1 MIKKKAVA
9 GGIVALA
16 AVLGGGGIFAWT
28 RRTADT
34 ETLADNQK
42 YVYAYVTSIEGNE
55 LTYMEVDESVVEAY
69 LASSTEDTENTEKG
83 GDGSGAPGGSD
94 GSGAPGDGSG
104 APGRMSQGTSG
115 TNDSTEMSD
124 GMTQEENGDMPG
136 DATSDGTGSNGGGA
150 PGGNGGMSGK
160 SVTTLIPVSTVVHTT
175 AGTETTFQ
183 RLAAGDLLKLL
194 ILRSRK
200 LQFREAS
207 RRRKKLKSRACCRKK
222 YRIFNGHAGFCF
234 CPDIF
239 QILKIGSCRKLSPC
253 NLGFLHRLRE
263 GMPDLSQYIFRHLF
277 F

>member
-115 TNDSTEMSD
+115 TDAGTETSD

-194 ILRSRK
+194 IVTSEDGEEVIVEIWM
-200 LQFREAS
+200 Q
-207 RRRKKLKSRACCRKK
+207 
-222 YRIFNGHAGFCF
+222 
-234 CPDIF
+234 
-239 QILKIGSCRKLSPC
+239 
-253 NLGFLHRLRE
+253 
-263 GMPDLSQYIFRHLF
+263 
-277 F
+277 

>member
-28 RRTADT
+28 RRIEDT

-55 LTYMEVDESVVEAY
+55 LTYVEVDESMVEAY
-69 LASSTEDTENTEKG
+69 LASSTENTENAEKG

-94 GSGAPGDGSG
+94 GSGAPGGSDAAGAPGDGLGAPGDGSGAPGDSTEASGDGSG

-194 ILRSRK
+194 IETSEDGEEVIIEIWM
-200 LQFREAS
+200 Q
-207 RRRKKLKSRACCRKK
+207 
-222 YRIFNGHAGFCF
+222 
-234 CPDIF
+234 
-239 QILKIGSCRKLSPC
+239 
-253 NLGFLHRLRE
+253 
-263 GMPDLSQYIFRHLF
+263 
-277 F
+277 

>member
-28 RRTADT
+28 RRIEDT

-55 LTYMEVDESVVEAY
+55 LTYVEVDESVVEAY
-69 LASSTEDTENTEKG
+69 LASSTENTENAEKG
-83 GDGSGAPGGSD
+83 GDGSGAPGGSDGSGAPGGSDAAGAPGDGLGAPGGSD

-194 ILRSRK
+194 IVTSEDGEEVIVEIWM
-200 LQFREAS
+200 Q
-207 RRRKKLKSRACCRKK
+207 
-222 YRIFNGHAGFCF
+222 
-234 CPDIF
+234 
-239 QILKIGSCRKLSPC
+239 
-253 NLGFLHRLRE
+253 
-263 GMPDLSQYIFRHLF
+263 
-277 F
+277 

>member
-16 AVLGGGGIFAWT
+16 AVFGGGGIFTWT

-94 GSGAPGDGSG
+94 GAGAPGDGSG
-104 APGRMSQGTSG
+104 APGRMPQGTSG
-115 TNDSTEMSD
+115 TDAGTETSD
-124 GMTQEENGDMPG
+124 GQPQGENDGMPG
-136 DATSDGTGSNGGGA
+136 DTALDGTEKNGGEA
-150 PGGNGGMSGK
+150 PGGNGGMSGE

-194 ILRSRK
+194 IETSEDGEEVIIEIWM
-200 LQFREAS
+200 Q
-207 RRRKKLKSRACCRKK
+207 
-222 YRIFNGHAGFCF
+222 
-234 CPDIF
+234 
-239 QILKIGSCRKLSPC
+239 
-253 NLGFLHRLRE
+253 
-263 GMPDLSQYIFRHLF
+263 
-277 F
+277 

>member
-69 LASSTEDTENTEKG
+69 LASSTEDTENAEKG

-124 GMTQEENGDMPG
+124 GMPQEENGDMPG

-194 ILRSRK
+194 IETSEDGEEVIIEIWM
-200 LQFREAS
+200 Q
-207 RRRKKLKSRACCRKK
+207 
-222 YRIFNGHAGFCF
+222 
-234 CPDIF
+234 
-239 QILKIGSCRKLSPC
+239 
-253 NLGFLHRLRE
+253 
-263 GMPDLSQYIFRHLF
+263 
-277 F
+277 

>member
-94 GSGAPGDGSG
+94 GSGAPGGSDTAGAPGDSTEASGDGSG
-104 APGRMSQGTSG
+104 APGRMSQGPSG
-115 TNDSTEMSD
+115 TDANTETSD
-124 GMTQEENGDMPG
+124 GQPQEENGDMPG

-194 ILRSRK
+194 IETSEDGEEVIIEIWM
-200 LQFREAS
+200 Q
-207 RRRKKLKSRACCRKK
+207 
-222 YRIFNGHAGFCF
+222 
-234 CPDIF
+234 
-239 QILKIGSCRKLSPC
+239 
-253 NLGFLHRLRE
+253 
-263 GMPDLSQYIFRHLF
+263 
-277 F
+277 

>member
-28 RRTADT
+28 RRIEDT

-55 LTYMEVDESVVEAY
+55 LTYVEVDESVVEAY

-83 GDGSGAPGGSD
+83 GDGSGAPGGSDGSGAPGGSDTAGAPEDGSGAPGGSD

-194 ILRSRK
+194 IVTSEDGEEVIVEIWM
-200 LQFREAS
+200 Q
-207 RRRKKLKSRACCRKK
+207 
-222 YRIFNGHAGFCF
+222 
-234 CPDIF
+234 
-239 QILKIGSCRKLSPC
+239 
-253 NLGFLHRLRE
+253 
-263 GMPDLSQYIFRHLF
+263 
-277 F
+277 

>member
-55 LTYMEVDESVVEAY
+55 LTYVEVDESVVEAY
-69 LASSTEDTENTEKG
+69 LASSTENTENAEKG
-83 GDGSGAPGGSD
+83 GDGSGAPGGSDGSGAPGGSD

-124 GMTQEENGDMPG
+124 GMPQEENGDMPG

-183 RLAAGDLLKLL
+183 RMAAGDLLKLL
-194 ILRSRK
+194 IETSEDGEEVIIEIWM
-200 LQFREAS
+200 Q
-207 RRRKKLKSRACCRKK
+207 
-222 YRIFNGHAGFCF
+222 
-234 CPDIF
+234 
-239 QILKIGSCRKLSPC
+239 
-253 NLGFLHRLRE
+253 
-263 GMPDLSQYIFRHLF
+263 
-277 F
+277 

>member
-69 LASSTEDTENTEKG
+69 LASSTEDTENAEKG
-83 GDGSGAPGGSD
+83 RDGSGVPEGSD

-104 APGRMSQGTSG
+104 ASGRMSQGTSG

-124 GMTQEENGDMPG
+124 GMPQEENGDMPG

-194 ILRSRK
+194 IVTSEDGEEVIVEIWM
-200 LQFREAS
+200 Q
-207 RRRKKLKSRACCRKK
+207 
-222 YRIFNGHAGFCF
+222 
-234 CPDIF
+234 
-239 QILKIGSCRKLSPC
+239 
-253 NLGFLHRLRE
+253 
-263 GMPDLSQYIFRHLF
+263 
-277 F
+277 

>member
-1 MIKKKAVA
+1 MIRKKVMA

-28 RRTADT
+28 HRTADM

-115 TNDSTEMSD
+115 TNDSTVMSY
-124 GMTQEENGDMPG
+124 GMPQEENGDMPG

-194 ILRSRK
+194 IVTSEDGEEVIVEIWM
-200 LQFREAS
+200 Q
-207 RRRKKLKSRACCRKK
+207 
-222 YRIFNGHAGFCF
+222 
-234 CPDIF
+234 
-239 QILKIGSCRKLSPC
+239 
-253 NLGFLHRLRE
+253 
-263 GMPDLSQYIFRHLF
+263 
-277 F
+277 

>member
-1 MIKKKAVA
+1 MIKKKVMA

-28 RRTADT
+28 HRTADM

-69 LASSTEDTENTEKG
+69 LASSTEDTENAEKG
-83 GDGSGAPGGSD
+83 GDGSGVPGGSD

-115 TNDSTEMSD
+115 TNDSTVMSY
-124 GMTQEENGDMPG
+124 GMPQEENGDMPG

-194 ILRSRK
+194 IVTSEDGEEVIVEIWM
-200 LQFREAS
+200 Q
-207 RRRKKLKSRACCRKK
+207 
-222 YRIFNGHAGFCF
+222 
-234 CPDIF
+234 
-239 QILKIGSCRKLSPC
+239 
-253 NLGFLHRLRE
+253 
-263 GMPDLSQYIFRHLF
+263 
-277 F
+277 

>member
-28 RRTADT
+28 RRIEDT

-55 LTYMEVDESVVEAY
+55 LTYVEVDESVVEAY
-69 LASSTEDTENTEKG
+69 LASSTENTENAEKG

-94 GSGAPGDGSG
+94 GSGAPGGSDAAGAPGDGLGAPGDGSGAPGDSTEASGEGSG

-194 ILRSRK
+194 IETSEDGEEVIIEIWM
-200 LQFREAS
+200 Q
-207 RRRKKLKSRACCRKK
+207 
-222 YRIFNGHAGFCF
+222 
-234 CPDIF
+234 
-239 QILKIGSCRKLSPC
+239 
-253 NLGFLHRLRE
+253 
-263 GMPDLSQYIFRHLF
+263 
-277 F
+277 

>member
-28 RRTADT
+28 RRIEDT

-55 LTYMEVDESVVEAY
+55 LTYVEVDESVVEAY
-69 LASSTEDTENTEKG
+69 LASSTENTENAEKG

-94 GSGAPGDGSG
+94 GSGAPGGSDAAGSPGDGLGAPGDGSGAPGDSTEASGDGSG

-115 TNDSTEMSD
+115 TDANTETSD
-124 GMTQEENGDMPG
+124 GQPQEENGDMPG

-194 ILRSRK
+194 IETSEDGEEVIIEIWM
-200 LQFREAS
+200 Q
-207 RRRKKLKSRACCRKK
+207 
-222 YRIFNGHAGFCF
+222 
-234 CPDIF
+234 
-239 QILKIGSCRKLSPC
+239 
-253 NLGFLHRLRE
+253 
-263 GMPDLSQYIFRHLF
+263 
-277 F
+277 

>member
-83 GDGSGAPGGSD
+83 RDGSGAPGGSD

-124 GMTQEENGDMPG
+124 GMPQEENGDMPG

-194 ILRSRK
+194 IETSEDGK
-200 LQFREAS
+200 EVIIEIWMQ
-207 RRRKKLKSRACCRKK
+207 
-222 YRIFNGHAGFCF
+222 
-234 CPDIF
+234 
-239 QILKIGSCRKLSPC
+239 
-253 NLGFLHRLRE
+253 
-263 GMPDLSQYIFRHLF
+263 
-277 F
+277 

>member
-94 GSGAPGDGSG
+94 GSGAPGGSDTAGAPGDSTEASGDGSG

-115 TNDSTEMSD
+115 TDANTETSD
-124 GMTQEENGDMPG
+124 GQPQEENGDMPG
-136 DATSDGTGSNGGGA
+136 DTALDGTEKNGGEA
-150 PGGNGGMSGK
+150 PGGNGGMSGE
-160 SVTTLIPVSTVVHTT
+160 SVTTLIPVSTVVNTT

-194 ILRSRK
+194 IETSEDGEEVIIEIWM
-200 LQFREAS
+200 Q
-207 RRRKKLKSRACCRKK
+207 
-222 YRIFNGHAGFCF
+222 
-234 CPDIF
+234 
-239 QILKIGSCRKLSPC
+239 
-253 NLGFLHRLRE
+253 
-263 GMPDLSQYIFRHLF
+263 
-277 F
+277 

>member
-1 MIKKKAVA
+1 MIRKKVMA

-28 RRTADT
+28 HRTADM

-69 LASSTEDTENTEKG
+69 LASSTEDTENAEKG
-83 GDGSGAPGGSD
+83 GDGSGVPEGSDGSGAPGGSDTAGAPEDGSGAPGGSD

-115 TNDSTEMSD
+115 TNDSTVMSY
-124 GMTQEENGDMPG
+124 GMPQEENGDMPG

-194 ILRSRK
+194 IETSEDGEEVIVEIWM
-200 LQFREAS
+200 Q
-207 RRRKKLKSRACCRKK
+207 
-222 YRIFNGHAGFCF
+222 
-234 CPDIF
+234 
-239 QILKIGSCRKLSPC
+239 
-253 NLGFLHRLRE
+253 
-263 GMPDLSQYIFRHLF
+263 
-277 F
+277 

>member
-1 MIKKKAVA
+1 MIRKKVMA

-28 RRTADT
+28 HRTADM

-69 LASSTEDTENTEKG
+69 LASSTENTENAEKG
-83 GDGSGAPGGSD
+83 GDGSGVPGGSDGSGAPGGSDTAGAPEDGSGAPGGSD

-104 APGRMSQGTSG
+104 APSRMSQGTSG
-115 TNDSTEMSD
+115 TNDSTVMSY
-124 GMTQEENGDMPG
+124 GMPQEENGDMPG

-194 ILRSRK
+194 IVTSEDGEEVIVEIWM
-200 LQFREAS
+200 Q
-207 RRRKKLKSRACCRKK
+207 
-222 YRIFNGHAGFCF
+222 
-234 CPDIF
+234 
-239 QILKIGSCRKLSPC
+239 
-253 NLGFLHRLRE
+253 
-263 GMPDLSQYIFRHLF
+263 
-277 F
+277 

>member
-55 LTYMEVDESVVEAY
+55 LTYVEVDESVVEAY
-69 LASSTEDTENTEKG
+69 LASSTENTENAEKG
-83 GDGSGAPGGSD
+83 
-94 GSGAPGDGSG
+94 GDGSG

-194 ILRSRK
+194 IVTSEDGEEVIVEIWM
-200 LQFREAS
+200 Q
-207 RRRKKLKSRACCRKK
+207 
-222 YRIFNGHAGFCF
+222 
-234 CPDIF
+234 
-239 QILKIGSCRKLSPC
+239 
-253 NLGFLHRLRE
+253 
-263 GMPDLSQYIFRHLF
+263 
-277 F
+277 

>member
-83 GDGSGAPGGSD
+83 RDGSGAPGGSD

-115 TNDSTEMSD
+115 PNDSTEMSD
-124 GMTQEENGDMPG
+124 GMPQEENGDMPG
-136 DATSDGTGSNGGGA
+136 DATSDGTGSNGEEA
-150 PGGNGGMSGK
+150 PGGNGGMSGE

-194 ILRSRK
+194 IVTSEDGEEVIIEIWM
-200 LQFREAS
+200 Q
-207 RRRKKLKSRACCRKK
+207 
-222 YRIFNGHAGFCF
+222 
-234 CPDIF
+234 
-239 QILKIGSCRKLSPC
+239 
-253 NLGFLHRLRE
+253 
-263 GMPDLSQYIFRHLF
+263 
-277 F
+277 

>member
-94 GSGAPGDGSG
+94 GSGAPGGSDTAGAPGDSTEASGDGSG

-115 TNDSTEMSD
+115 TDANTETSD
-124 GMTQEENGDMPG
+124 GQPQEENGDMPG
-136 DATSDGTGSNGGGA
+136 DTALDGTEKNGEEA
-150 PGGNGGMSGK
+150 PGGNGGMSGE
-160 SVTTLIPVSTVVHTT
+160 SVTTLIPVSTVVNTT

-194 ILRSRK
+194 IETSEDGEEVIIEIWM
-200 LQFREAS
+200 Q
-207 RRRKKLKSRACCRKK
+207 
-222 YRIFNGHAGFCF
+222 
-234 CPDIF
+234 
-239 QILKIGSCRKLSPC
+239 
-253 NLGFLHRLRE
+253 
-263 GMPDLSQYIFRHLF
+263 
-277 F
+277 

>member
-83 GDGSGAPGGSD
+83 GDGSGAPGESD

-124 GMTQEENGDMPG
+124 GMTQGTSGTDDSTEMSEVMLQGENGGMPG
-136 DATSDGTGSNGGGA
+136 DAALDGTGSNGGGA
-150 PGGNGGMSGK
+150 PGGNGGMSGE

-194 ILRSRK
+194 IETSEDGEEVIIEIWM
-200 LQFREAS
+200 Q
-207 RRRKKLKSRACCRKK
+207 
-222 YRIFNGHAGFCF
+222 
-234 CPDIF
+234 
-239 QILKIGSCRKLSPC
+239 
-253 NLGFLHRLRE
+253 
-263 GMPDLSQYIFRHLF
+263 
-277 F
+277 

>member
-194 ILRSRK
+194 IVTS
-200 LQFREAS
+200 ED
-207 RRRKKLKSRACCRKK
+207 
-222 YRIFNGHAGFCF
+222 GEEV
-234 CPDIF
+234 
-239 QILKIGSCRKLSPC
+239 IG
-253 NLGFLHRLRE
+253 E
-263 GMPDLSQYIFRHLF
+263 IWMQ
-277 F
+277 

>member
-124 GMTQEENGDMPG
+124 GMPQEENGDMPG

-194 ILRSRK
+194 IETSEDGEEVIIEIWM
-200 LQFREAS
+200 Q
-207 RRRKKLKSRACCRKK
+207 
-222 YRIFNGHAGFCF
+222 
-234 CPDIF
+234 
-239 QILKIGSCRKLSPC
+239 
-253 NLGFLHRLRE
+253 
-263 GMPDLSQYIFRHLF
+263 
-277 F
+277 

>member
-83 GDGSGAPGGSD
+83 RDGSGAPGGSD
-94 GSGAPGDGSG
+94 GSGASGDGSG

-124 GMTQEENGDMPG
+124 GMPQEENGDMPG
-136 DATSDGTGSNGGGA
+136 DATSDGTGSNGEEA
-150 PGGNGGMSGK
+150 PGGNGGMSGE

-194 ILRSRK
+194 IVTSEDGEEVIIEIWM
-200 LQFREAS
+200 Q
-207 RRRKKLKSRACCRKK
+207 
-222 YRIFNGHAGFCF
+222 
-234 CPDIF
+234 
-239 QILKIGSCRKLSPC
+239 
-253 NLGFLHRLRE
+253 
-263 GMPDLSQYIFRHLF
+263 
-277 F
+277 

>member
-115 TNDSTEMSD
+115 TDANTETSD
-124 GMTQEENGDMPG
+124 GQPQEENGDMPG
-136 DATSDGTGSNGGGA
+136 DTALDGTEKNGGEA
-150 PGGNGGMSGK
+150 PGGNGGMSGE

-194 ILRSRK
+194 IETSEDGEEVIIEIWM
-200 LQFREAS
+200 Q
-207 RRRKKLKSRACCRKK
+207 
-222 YRIFNGHAGFCF
+222 
-234 CPDIF
+234 
-239 QILKIGSCRKLSPC
+239 
-253 NLGFLHRLRE
+253 
-263 GMPDLSQYIFRHLF
+263 
-277 F
+277 

>member
-16 AVLGGGGIFAWT
+16 AVFGGGGIFTWT

-94 GSGAPGDGSG
+94 GAGAPGDSTEASGDGTGAPGDGSGAPGDSTEASGDGSG

-115 TNDSTEMSD
+115 TDANTETSD
-124 GMTQEENGDMPG
+124 GQPQEENGDMPG

-194 ILRSRK
+194 IETSEDGEEVIIEIWM
-200 LQFREAS
+200 Q
-207 RRRKKLKSRACCRKK
+207 
-222 YRIFNGHAGFCF
+222 
-234 CPDIF
+234 
-239 QILKIGSCRKLSPC
+239 
-253 NLGFLHRLRE
+253 
-263 GMPDLSQYIFRHLF
+263 
-277 F
+277 

>member
-94 GSGAPGDGSG
+94 GSGASGDGSG

-194 ILRSRK
+194 IVTSEDGEEVIIEIWM
-200 LQFREAS
+200 Q
-207 RRRKKLKSRACCRKK
+207 
-222 YRIFNGHAGFCF
+222 
-234 CPDIF
+234 
-239 QILKIGSCRKLSPC
+239 
-253 NLGFLHRLRE
+253 
-263 GMPDLSQYIFRHLF
+263 
-277 F
+277 

>member
-28 RRTADT
+28 RRIEDT

-55 LTYMEVDESVVEAY
+55 LTYVEVDESVVEAY
-69 LASSTEDTENTEKG
+69 LASSTENTENAEKG

-94 GSGAPGDGSG
+94 GSGAPGGSDAAG
-104 APGRMSQGTSG
+104 APGDGLGAPGGMPRGTSG
-115 TNDSTEMSD
+115 TDDSTETSD

-194 ILRSRK
+194 IVTSEDGEEVIVEIWM
-200 LQFREAS
+200 Q
-207 RRRKKLKSRACCRKK
+207 
-222 YRIFNGHAGFCF
+222 
-234 CPDIF
+234 
-239 QILKIGSCRKLSPC
+239 
-253 NLGFLHRLRE
+253 
-263 GMPDLSQYIFRHLF
+263 
-277 F
+277 

>member
-28 RRTADT
+28 RRIEDT

-55 LTYMEVDESVVEAY
+55 LTYVEVDESVVEAY
-69 LASSTEDTENTEKG
+69 LASSTENTENAEKG

-94 GSGAPGDGSG
+94 GSGAPGGSDAAGAPGDGLGAPGDGSGAPGDSTEASGDGSG
-104 APGRMSQGTSG
+104 APGRVSQGTSG

-194 ILRSRK
+194 IETSEDGEEVIIEIWM
-200 LQFREAS
+200 Q
-207 RRRKKLKSRACCRKK
+207 
-222 YRIFNGHAGFCF
+222 
-234 CPDIF
+234 
-239 QILKIGSCRKLSPC
+239 
-253 NLGFLHRLRE
+253 
-263 GMPDLSQYIFRHLF
+263 
-277 F
+277 

>member
-1 MIKKKAVA
+1 MIRKKVMA

-28 RRTADT
+28 HRTADM

-69 LASSTEDTENTEKG
+69 LASSTEDTENAEKG

-115 TNDSTEMSD
+115 TNDSTVMSY
-124 GMTQEENGDMPG
+124 GMPQEENGDMPG

-194 ILRSRK
+194 IVTSEDGEEVIVEIWM
-200 LQFREAS
+200 Q
-207 RRRKKLKSRACCRKK
+207 
-222 YRIFNGHAGFCF
+222 
-234 CPDIF
+234 
-239 QILKIGSCRKLSPC
+239 
-253 NLGFLHRLRE
+253 
-263 GMPDLSQYIFRHLF
+263 
-277 F
+277 

>member
-28 RRTADT
+28 RRIEDT
-34 ETLADNQK
+34 ETLADNRK

-55 LTYMEVDESVVEAY
+55 LTYVEVDESVVEAY
-69 LASSTEDTENTEKG
+69 LASSTENTENAEKG

-94 GSGAPGDGSG
+94 GSGAPGGSDAAGAPGDGLGAPGDGSGAPGDSTEASGDGSG

-194 ILRSRK
+194 IETSEDGEEVIIEIWM
-200 LQFREAS
+200 Q
-207 RRRKKLKSRACCRKK
+207 
-222 YRIFNGHAGFCF
+222 
-234 CPDIF
+234 
-239 QILKIGSCRKLSPC
+239 
-253 NLGFLHRLRE
+253 
-263 GMPDLSQYIFRHLF
+263 
-277 F
+277 

>member
-55 LTYMEVDESVVEAY
+55 LTYMEVDKSVVEAY

-124 GMTQEENGDMPG
+124 GMPQEENGDMPG

-194 ILRSRK
+194 IVTSEDGEEVIIEIWM
-200 LQFREAS
+200 Q
-207 RRRKKLKSRACCRKK
+207 
-222 YRIFNGHAGFCF
+222 
-234 CPDIF
+234 
-239 QILKIGSCRKLSPC
+239 
-253 NLGFLHRLRE
+253 
-263 GMPDLSQYIFRHLF
+263 
-277 F
+277 

>member
-94 GSGAPGDGSG
+94 GSGAPGGSDTAGAPGDSTEAAGDGSG

-115 TNDSTEMSD
+115 TDANTETSD
-124 GMTQEENGDMPG
+124 GQPQEENGDMPG

-194 ILRSRK
+194 IETSEDGEEVIIEIWM
-200 LQFREAS
+200 Q
-207 RRRKKLKSRACCRKK
+207 
-222 YRIFNGHAGFCF
+222 
-234 CPDIF
+234 
-239 QILKIGSCRKLSPC
+239 
-253 NLGFLHRLRE
+253 
-263 GMPDLSQYIFRHLF
+263 
-277 F
+277 